1 MKRSAAE
8 GTMINYVRNPQPA
21 QEPAAQAS
29 ISDLL
34 FELSGICMSNLDPEL
49 RVAAANKNFLRQ
61 FELPSSE
68 VSGRSFEEF
77 LHPSVSGLVR
87 RQLNT
92 LLEGKRSRLDA
103 PIVALRPDGSAFSGA
118 LTGLVARG
126 SSGAPRT
133 VTVLVKPEDAG
144 GEGSVV
150 IERGRALSEI
160 DARILEGVAAG
171 IPSTQLSMRLYMS
184 RQGVEYH
191 IAAMLRKFRAR
202 NRSALVSRAYSL
214 GILSVGIWPPQVP
227 EEYVR

>member
-1 MKRSAAE
+1 MSIQSVCNVQSAHE
-8 GTMINYVRNPQPA
+8 PVA
-21 QEPAAQAS
+21 QNS

-34 FELSGICMSNLDPEL
+34 FELSGICMSNLDPDL
-49 RVAAANKNFLRQ
+49 RVEAANKNFLRQ
-61 FELPSSE
+61 FELPPSE

-77 LHPSVSGLVR
+77 LHPSMGGLMR

-92 LLEGKRSRLDA
+92 LIEGKRSRLDA
-103 PIVALRPDGSAFSGA
+103 PIVALRPDGTSFPGV

-126 SSGAPRT
+126 GDSPRA

-144 GEGSVV
+144 GEEGVV
-150 IERGRALSEI
+150 VERGRSISPI

-171 IPSTQLSMRLYMS
+171 IPSAQLATRLYLS

-214 GILSVGIWPPQVP
+214 GILSVGSWPPQALP
-227 EEYVR
+227 KYVR